1 MVDLDAVA
9 TALHAAEQQRA
20 PIGPPSAQWPELTVD
35 DAYRIQMLNV
45 QRRLGEGRV
54 VRGHK
59 VGLTSEAM
67 QAMLGV
73 SEPDY
78 GHLFDDM
85 FVSDGGSVS
94 ASRFCTPRIEPEVA
108 FVLGRPLRGPNCRP
122 EDVLAAT
129 EYVCPALEIIDSRV
143 VDWRIT
149 LADTIADNASSG
161 GVVLGE
167 ERSAPGEFDLRDIDV
182 SLTKNGETVASG
194 STGAV
199 LGDPAMAVAWL
210 VNTLHGYGVQT
221 EPKHVVLP
229 GSCTRAVDVAAG
241 DTVRAEFAG
250 FASVSV
256 SFVETP
262 S

>member
-1 MVDLDAVA
+1 MVDLHAVA
-9 TALHAAEQQRA
+9 AALHAAEQQRA
-20 PIGPPSAQWPELTVD
+20 PIDPPSERWSQLTVD

-59 VGLTSEAM
+59 VGLTSHAM

-85 FVSDGGSVS
+85 FVADGASVS
-94 ASRFCTPRIEPEVA
+94 ASRFCTPRVEPEVA
-108 FVLGRPLRGPNCRP
+108 FVLGRPLRGPDCRP

-129 EYVCPALEIIDSRV
+129 ELVCPALEIIDSRV

-149 LADTIADNASSG
+149 LADTIADNASSAA
-161 GVVLGE
+161 VVLGD
-167 ERSAPGEFDLRDIDV
+167 ERLPPGELDLRDIDV
-182 SLTKNGETVASG
+182 SLTNNGETVAAG

-199 LGDPAMAVAWL
+199 LGDPTLAVAWL
-210 VNTLHGYGVQT
+210 VNKLHEYGVQT
-221 EPKHVVLP
+221 EAEHVVLP
-229 GSCTRAVDVAAG
+229 GSCTSAVDVAAG
-241 DTVRAEFAG
+241 DTVRAEFTG

-256 SFVETP
+256 SFVEVP